1 MPNVYLPTIKQLQY
15 LVALKDEQS
24 FVRAAEVCNVGQSAM
39 SSGIKDMELLLGT
52 PLVERNKRSMRFTDV
67 GERIVER
74 ARELI
79 RNAEDITDLAR
90 SAGRPLTGAI
100 RINSIPT
107 IAPFFLPLMMRRLR
121 IEYPDLKVYLREE
134 TSGASCE
141 SLAKARTDC
150 VLLALPFDCGDVEIE
165 PLFDDRLHVA
175 FPPGEDVS
183 EGAYPAGLVDP
194 NHLLLLE
201 DGHCLTQHS
210 IGACG
215 LRGSQ
220 GDAAMMGTSLHTIV
234 QMVESGLG
242 NTILPEMAIDAGILE
257 GTDIVHRPLEAD
269 QPSRRIALIWRR
281 GSARESDFRLLAD
294 VLRRTA
300 AHA

>member
-1 MPNVYLPTIKQLQY
+1 MPSVYLPTIKQMQY
-15 LVALKDEQS
+15 LIALKDEQN
-24 FVRAAEVCNVGQSAM
+24 FGRAAEACGVSQSAM
-39 SSGIKDMELLLGT
+39 SSGIKEMEQLLGT
-52 PLVERNKRSMRFTDV
+52 PVVERNRRTMRFTDV

-74 ARELI
+74 ARDLV
-79 RNAEDITDLAR
+79 RGAQDITDLAR
-90 SAGRPLTGAI
+90 TAGRPLTGML

-121 IEYPDLKVYLREE
+121 AEYPELKVYLREE
-134 TSGASCE
+134 TSGSSCD
-141 SLAKARTDC
+141 SLAKGRTDC
-150 VLLALPFDCGDVEIE
+150 VILALPFDCGDVEIE

-175 FPPGEDVS
+175 FPSGEPVS
-183 EGAYPAGLVDP
+183 EGPYPAGDVDP
-194 NHLLLLE
+194 TRLLLLE

-234 QMVESGLG
+234 QMVDSGLG
-242 NTILPEMAIDAGILE
+242 TTILPEMAIDAGILD
-257 GTDIVHRPLEAD
+257 GTDVVHRPLMAD
-269 QPSRRIALIWRR
+269 QPARRIALIWRR